1 MINKFNNYPI
11 SFVKVIFAYSLYIAL
26 VFNYPLLAKVHA
38 MFEMY
43 PHDSEFFEYFF
54 LFLLALTILFL
65 LAILFFIFG
74 TRYLLKPFIFLLLI
88 NSAILAYY
96 KKNYG
101 VSVDEGII
109 TSLFDSIIEK
119 NYHEVYDLLTNELFV
134 KIVITALIPA
144 LPLYFIK
151 IQYPKLLKEYVIR
164 VSYICGMLIV
174 WIAIVASNYKDI
186 SLTVRANRYLNKDV
200 IPLYSVSSLLNIIKH
215 FLSFKSAYAQ
225 LDEQPSIYKPDEEMV
240 GIVVVGETARADHFS
255 LNGYSRKTN
264 PKLEKQNLSN
274 FNNAYSCG
282 TLTKT
287 SVPCMF
293 YVGDYASF
301 DVAKANQRANLLS
314 IITASGV
321 AVTWFNNNSG
331 CKHVCDKVKTIDLTK
346 IYSEEQYDEQLI
358 IELDKILDNNKSKKT
373 LLVLHSM
380 GSHGPKYYK
389 RYPKEFDKFQPS
401 CKNNNPQECS
411 KEELINAYDNTILYT
426 DHFLDLLINKL
437 KKQNKKSFLI
447 YASDHGESLGE
458 HGLYLHGV
466 PIKFAPEE
474 QIHIPFFIWF
484 SELYKQDRSF
494 TILDAKTKISHE
506 HYPHT
511 ILDAMQV
518 TSKYFKKEKSLLR

>member
-1 MINKFNNYPI
+1 
-11 SFVKVIFAYSLYIAL
+11 
-26 VFNYPLLAKVHA
+26 
-38 MFEMY
+38 
-43 PHDSEFFEYFF
+43 
-54 LFLLALTILFL
+54 
-65 LAILFFIFG
+65 
-74 TRYLLKPFIFLLLI
+74 
-88 NSAILAYY
+88 
-96 KKNYG
+96 
-101 VSVDEGII
+101 
-109 TSLFDSIIEK
+109 
-119 NYHEVYDLLTNELFV
+119 
-134 KIVITALIPA
+134 
-144 LPLYFIK
+144 
-151 IQYPKLLKEYVIR
+151 
-164 VSYICGMLIV
+164 
-174 WIAIVASNYKDI
+174 
-186 SLTVRANRYLNKDV
+186 
-200 IPLYSVSSLLNIIKH
+200 
-215 FLSFKSAYAQ
+215 
-225 LDEQPSIYKPDEEMV
+225 MV

-301 DVAKANQRANLLS
+301 DVAKANQRANLLD

-331 CKHVCDKVKTIDLTK
+331 CKHVCDQVKTIDLTK

-447 YASDHGESLGE
+447 YASDHGESLG
-458 HGLYLHGV
+458 
-466 PIKFAPEE
+466 
-474 QIHIPFFIWF
+474 
-484 SELYKQDRSF
+484 
-494 TILDAKTKISHE
+494 
-506 HYPHT
+506 
-511 ILDAMQV
+511 
-518 TSKYFKKEKSLLR
+518 

>member
-11 SFVKVIFAYSLYIAL
+11 SFVKVTFAYSLYIAL
-26 VFNYPLLAKVHA
+26 VFNYPFLAKVHA
-38 MFEMY
+38 IFEMRL
-43 PHDSEFFEYFF
+43 HNSQFFEYFF
-54 LFLLALTILFL
+54 LFLLTLTILFL

-88 NSAILAYY
+88 NSAIIAYY

-119 NYHEVYDLLTNELFV
+119 NYREVYDLLTNELFV
-134 KIVITALIPA
+134 QIVITALIPA

-164 VSYICGMLIV
+164 LSYICGMLIV
-174 WIAIVASNYKDI
+174 WIVIVASNYKDI
-186 SLTVRANRYLNKDV
+186 SITVRANRDLNKDV
-200 IPLYSVSSLLNIIKH
+200 IPLYSVSSLLKIIKKSLH
-215 FLSFKSAYAQ
+215 FKSAYAQ
-225 LDEQPSIYKPDEEMV
+225 LDEQPSIYKPEEEMV
-240 GIVVVGETARADHFS
+240 GIVVIGETARADHFS

-282 TLTKT
+282 TLTKI

-301 DVAKANQRANLLS
+301 DVEKANQRANLLD
-314 IITASGV
+314 IISASGV

-331 CKHVCDKVKTIDLTK
+331 CKHVCDRVKTIDLTR
-346 IYSEEQYDEQLI
+346 ISSEEQYDEQLI

-373 LLVLHSM
+373 LLVLHTM
-380 GSHGPKYYK
+380 GSHGPKYYE

-401 CKNNNPQECS
+401 CKNNNPQKCS
-411 KEELINAYDNTILYT
+411 KEELINAFDNTILYT

-458 HGLYLHGV
+458 YGLYLHGV
-466 PIKFAPEE
+466 PIKFAPKE